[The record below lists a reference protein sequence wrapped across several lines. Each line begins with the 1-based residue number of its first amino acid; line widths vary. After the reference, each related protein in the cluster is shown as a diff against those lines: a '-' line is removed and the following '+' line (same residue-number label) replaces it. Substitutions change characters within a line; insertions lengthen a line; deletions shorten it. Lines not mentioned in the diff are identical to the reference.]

1 MVSARDSGLSTET
14 REMLKGITKPV
25 EVTGTL
31 TAPIVDA
38 YGNERIGLELSATVD
53 RHDFD
58 VSWNIPLPTG
68 QPAVGDEVKIVT
80 ELYFV
85 KAA

>member
-1 MVSARDSGLSTET
+1 VRARGELTI
-14 REMLKGITKPV
+14 KGITKPV

-31 TAPIVDA
+31 TAPIADA
-38 YGNERIGLELSATVD
+38 YGNERIGLELSTTVN
-53 RHDFD
+53 RHDFG

-68 QPAVGDEVKIVT
+68 QQAVGDEVKIVT

-85 KAA
+85 RAA